1 MQLGLKSLKYYATEG
16 SVKLVLSDLQSDIF
30 QIIYWKLIFLL
41 ILCPYA
47 RVPPESSISVV
58 GVGGD
63 LFIVNRTENRSF
75 ILNCKCL
82 TLDKVVPLFFLKR
95 NKHHLRNF
103 EGWSVKRIE
112 ASKGLGDESSWFKK
126 IYFPRVVVF
135 HYTQSNDSRQNNAQF
150 MHKLCFSL
158 HATNRLTI
166 VGGHSL
172 YRVEMFKDYTE

>member
-16 SVKLVLSDLQSDIF
+16 SVKLILSDLQSDIF

-47 RVPPESSISVV
+47 RVPPESSISAV

-82 TLDKVVPLFFLKR
+82 TLDKVGP
-95 NKHHLRNF
+95 
-103 EGWSVKRIE
+103 
-112 ASKGLGDESSWFKK
+112 
-126 IYFPRVVVF
+126 
-135 HYTQSNDSRQNNAQF
+135 
-150 MHKLCFSL
+150 
-158 HATNRLTI
+158 
-166 VGGHSL
+166 
-172 YRVEMFKDYTE
+172 